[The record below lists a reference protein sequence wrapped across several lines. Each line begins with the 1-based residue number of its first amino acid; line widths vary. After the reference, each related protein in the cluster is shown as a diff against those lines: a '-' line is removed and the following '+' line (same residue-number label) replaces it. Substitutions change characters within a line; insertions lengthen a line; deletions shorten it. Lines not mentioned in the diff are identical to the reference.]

1 MLTPNS
7 IPKKEPF
14 ISVGI
19 VLPED
24 KFSSIEIQLPSS
36 PEYYLVSDGE
46 QCQVLKPETIVKFNL
61 QDSTIE
67 VIINGEKYGED
78 RIWKIDPLVKPVP
91 IYNHAGIRVKKV
103 IAGRGFH
110 WEKNIDVFLSGSME
124 VRIFDSSLIMINEVP
139 IEQYL
144 MCVATAEMGAACPPA
159 LIESQTIVARS
170 WMLANVEMK
179 HRALGMDVC
188 NDDCCQRYQGT
199 TNLSDRSIRGALAT
213 AGQVLMFGG
222 KICDTRYSKSCG
234 GITEAFENIWNGNVV
249 PYIQPIID
257 APEGFSHPS
266 LPLDSEEK
274 VRLWIESSPESF
286 CSPSVV
292 PEKELV
298 KYLGNVDEEGE
309 YFRWKFRYTQK
320 QLTALLNL
328 KLNLDAKNIHRIEPI
343 KRGAS
348 GRLVL
353 VKVIFEDGSGSIRER
368 MIKDQ
373 YVIRE
378 SFHEIFLYSSAFV
391 IDTEGESEI
400 PDVFI
405 LKGAGWGH
413 SAGYCQIGA
422 LGMSLKGYATEE
434 ILNHYYPGAKL
445 NKIY

>member
-1 MLTPNS
+1 MLKPNS
-7 IPKKEPF
+7 IPTKEPF
-14 ISVGI
+14 LSVGI

-24 KFSSIEIQLPSS
+24 KFSSIEIQLPVS
-36 PEYYLVSDGE
+36 PEYCLLNDGE
-46 QCQVLKPETIVKFNL
+46 QCIQLQPNTVVKFNL
-61 QDSTIE
+61 LNPTIE
-67 VIINGEKYGED
+67 AIINGVKYGQET
-78 RIWKIDPLVKPVP
+78 IWKVDPLVKPVP
-91 IYNHAGIRVKKV
+91 IHNCAGIQVKNV

-110 WEKNIDVFLSGSME
+110 WKKNLDVFLSGSVE
-124 VRIFDSSLIMINEVP
+124 VRISGSSLILINELP

-179 HRALGMDVC
+179 HRTLGMDVC

-199 TNLSDRSIRGALAT
+199 THLSEQSVKGALAT
-213 AGQVLMFGG
+213 AGQVLMYNGT
-222 KICDTRYSKSCG
+222 ICDTRYFKSCG
-234 GITEAFENIWNGNVV
+234 GVSEAFENIWNSGAV
-249 PYIQPIID
+249 PYIRPIID
-257 APEGFSHPS
+257 APEGFSHPA

-274 VRLWIESSPESF
+274 VRLWIESTPESF
-286 CSPSVV
+286 CSPSVI
-292 PEKELV
+292 PEKELK

-309 YFRWKFRYTQK
+309 YFRWQFRYTQK

-328 KLNLDAKNIHRIEPI
+328 KLNLDARNIRRIEPV

-348 GRLVL
+348 GRLIL
-353 VKVIFEDGSGSIRER
+353 VKVIFEDESGAIQER
-368 MIKDQ
+368 VVKDQ
-373 YVIRE
+373 YVIRD

-391 IDTEGESEI
+391 VDMEGQSKI

-413 SAGYCQIGA
+413 GAGYCQIGA
-422 LGMSLKGYATEE
+422 LGMSLKGYMTGE

-445 NKIY
+445 KKIY